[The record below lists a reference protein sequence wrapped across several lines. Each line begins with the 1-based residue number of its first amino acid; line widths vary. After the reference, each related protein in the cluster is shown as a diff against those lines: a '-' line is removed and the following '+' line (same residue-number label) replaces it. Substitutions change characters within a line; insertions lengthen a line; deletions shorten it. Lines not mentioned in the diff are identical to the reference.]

1 MRMRRCRTWARVL
14 ALATAALMAVPV
26 AANADG
32 GADGN
37 QDERLIRIGPQVT
50 LIESDDG
57 KLRMYE
63 DDPSQEAPECESPV
77 GCWFNWVQLVAGVA
91 VIAPRNIT
99 DGAQLPG
106 QQFRQE

>member
-1 MRMRRCRTWARVL
+1 M
-14 ALATAALMAVPV
+14 
-26 AANADG
+26 
-32 GADGN
+32 
-37 QDERLIRIGPQVT
+37 T

-99 DGAQLPG
+99 DGAAAARAAIPG
-106 QQFRQE
+106 RVTRPCAMLEQCFSAAAKKSTG

>member
-1 MRMRRCRTWARVL
+1 MRMRRWRIWARVL
-14 ALATAALMAVPV
+14 ALAAAALLASPLG
-26 AANADG
+26 ANADD

-37 QDERLIRIGPQVT
+37 QDDRVIRIGPQVT

-57 KLRMYE
+57 KLRMYD

-106 QQFRQE
+106 RQFRE